1 MPQVVIEGTYSIT
14 ITWALAGTDWAVNQL
29 HALIPSA
36 DSVDAALA
44 AAWASDIEA
53 AHVASGLAAL
63 QPTAVSLSRVDVRD
77 LREPALPAYSAPMT
91 SAGTSEAELLPRG
104 TALVVTKRTNR
115 AGPSYRGRIYI
126 PGFSEEANETGGRA
140 TSAASAAALAFVE
153 GLQDAATARGH
164 TLAVASL
171 YKAGSFDPS
180 ANPITQLEVRDNIW
194 DGIRG
199 RAFNGV

>member
-14 ITWALAGTDWAVNQL
+14 ITWALSGADWAVNQL

-36 DSVDAALA
+36 DTVDAALA

-53 AHVASGLAAL
+53 AHVNSGLQAL
-63 QPTAVSLSRVDVRD
+63 QPTSVSLSRVDVRD

-115 AGPSYRGRIYI
+115 AGPAYRGRIYI
-126 PGFSEEANETGGRA
+126 RSAEHTSE
-140 TSAASAAALAFVE
+140 
-153 GLQDAATARGH
+153 LQ
-164 TLAVASL
+164 SQS
-171 YKAGSFDPS
+171 K
-180 ANPITQLEVRDNIW
+180 
-194 DGIRG
+194 
-199 RAFNGV
+199 

>member
-63 QPTAVSLSRVDVRD
+63 QPTSVSLSRVDVRD

-115 AGPSYRGRIYI
+115 AGPSFRGRIYI

-140 TSAASAAALAFVE
+140 TSAATAAAVAFVE
-153 GLQDAATARGH
+153 
-164 TLAVASL
+164 
-171 YKAGSFDPS
+171 P
-180 ANPITQLEVRDNIW
+180 
-194 DGIRG
+194 
-199 RAFNGV
+199 

>member
-53 AHVASGLAAL
+53 AHVASGLQAL
-63 QPTAVSLSRVDVRD
+63 QPTSVSLSRVDVRD

>member
-14 ITWALAGTDWAVNQL
+14 ITWALSGTDWAINQL
-29 HALIPSA
+29 HALLPSA

-44 AAWASDIEA
+44 AAWATDIEA
-53 AHVASGLAAL
+53 AHVNSGLAAL
-63 QPTAVSLSRVDVRD
+63 QPTSVSLSRVDVRD

-91 SAGTSEAELLPRG
+91 SAGTAEEELLPRG

-115 AGPSYRGRIYI
+115 AGPSYRGRIYV
-126 PGFSEEANETGGRA
+126 PGFGEGSNEAGGRA
-140 TSAASAAALAFVE
+140 SSAAIAAALAFVE
-153 GLQDAATARGH
+153 GLQDAASARGH

-171 YKAGSFDPS
+171 VKAGQFDPS
-180 ANPITQLEVRDNIW
+180 ANPITSLEVRDNIW

>member
-14 ITWALAGTDWAVNQL
+14 ITWALSGTDWAVNAL

-44 AAWASDIEA
+44 AAWATDIEA
-53 AHVASGLAAL
+53 AHVDSGLAAL

-126 PGFSEEANETGGRA
+126 PGFSEDANEAGGRA
-140 TSAASAAALAFVE
+140 SSAAVAAATAFVE
-153 GLQDAATARGH
+153 ALQDAASARGH

-171 YKAGSFDPS
+171 YKQGQFDPS
-180 ANPITQLEVRDNIW
+180 ANPITQVEVRDAIW

>member
-29 HALIPSA
+29 HALLPSA

-53 AHVASGLAAL
+53 AHVASGLQAL

>member
-14 ITWALAGTDWAVNQL
+14 ITWALSGADWAINQL
-29 HALIPSA
+29 HALLPSA

-44 AAWASDIEA
+44 AAWATDIEA
-53 AHVASGLAAL
+53 AHVNSGLAAL
-63 QPTAVSLSRVDVRD
+63 QPTSVSLSRVDVRD

-91 SAGTSEAELLPRG
+91 SAGTSVAELLPRG

>member
-29 HALIPSA
+29 HALIPSQ
-36 DSVDAALA
+36 DTVDATLA

-53 AHVASGLAAL
+53 AHVNSGLQAL
-63 QPTAVSLSRVDVRD
+63 QPTSVSLSRVDVRD
-77 LREPALPAYSAPMT
+77 LREPALPAFSAPMT
-91 SAGTSEAELLPRG
+91 SAGLSEAELLPRG

-115 AGPSYRGRIYI
+115 AGPSFRGRIYI

-140 TSAASAAALAFVE
+140 TSSATSAALAFVE
-153 GLQDAATARGH
+153 ALMDAASARGH

-171 YKAGSFDPS
+171 IKNGTWDPS
-180 ANPITQLEVRDNIW
+180 ASAITSVEVRDTVW

-199 RAFNGV
+199 RRFNGV

>member
-14 ITWALAGTDWAVNQL
+14 ITWALSGTDWAINQL

-44 AAWASDIEA
+44 AAWATDIEA
-53 AHVASGLAAL
+53 AHVGSGLAAL
-63 QPTAVSLSRVDVRD
+63 QPTSVSLSRVDVRD

-115 AGPSYRGRIYI
+115 AGPSYRGGSTSPAFRRTRTRQ
-126 PGFSEEANETGGRA
+126 GDGR
-140 TSAASAAALAFVE
+140 
-153 GLQDAATARGH
+153 
-164 TLAVASL
+164 
-171 YKAGSFDPS
+171 
-180 ANPITQLEVRDNIW
+180 
-194 DGIRG
+194 
-199 RAFNGV
+199 

>member
-63 QPTAVSLSRVDVRD
+63 QPTSVSLSRVDVRD
-77 LREPALPAYSAPMT
+77 LREPALPAYSAPMS

-115 AGPSYRGRIYI
+115 AGPSFRGRIYI

-140 TSAASAAALAFVE
+140 TSAATAAAVAFVE
-153 GLQDAATARGH
+153 ALQDAASARGH

-171 YKAGSFDPS
+171 VKQGVFDPS